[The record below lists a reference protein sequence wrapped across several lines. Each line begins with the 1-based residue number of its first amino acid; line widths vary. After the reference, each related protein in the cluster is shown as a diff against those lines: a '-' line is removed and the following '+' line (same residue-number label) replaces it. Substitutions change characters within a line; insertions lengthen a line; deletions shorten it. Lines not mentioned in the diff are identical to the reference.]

1 MSTFRMDTRLHT
13 GRPFAVSTG
22 RPARPIR
29 TERPAW
35 ERAAL
40 ACLEV
45 AHALRARWDAPRHDS
60 LLMLDARMLA
70 DLGLDRSDIASI
82 EAERSGKVQRTRR
95 QHIHHDQRG

>member
-1 MSTFRMDTRLHT
+1 MSTFRRDTTLRSPW
-13 GRPFAVSTG
+13 RPPASTA
-22 RPARPIR
+22 RMPRPIP

-45 AHALRARWDAPRHDS
+45 AHALRARWLAERHDS

-70 DLGLDRSDIASI
+70 DLGLDRSDLY
-82 EAERSGKVQRTRR
+82 
-95 QHIHHDQRG
+95 

>member
-1 MSTFRMDTRLHT
+1 MSTFGIDTTLHS
-13 GRPFAVSTG
+13 PWQAPVSTG
-22 RPARPIR
+22 RMPQPIP

-45 AHALRARWDAPRHDS
+45 AQVLRARWNAPRHDS

-82 EAERSGKVQRTRR
+82 EAERHGRVARTRR
-95 QHIHHDQRG
+95 HSIHRDRA

>member
-1 MSTFRMDTRLHT
+1 MSTFRMDTTLRS
-13 GRPFAVSTG
+13 PWQAPVSTG
-22 RPARPIR
+22 RMPRTIP

-40 ACLEV
+40 ACVEI
-45 AHALRARWDAPRHDS
+45 AQALRARLSAPRHDS

-82 EAERSGKVQRTRR
+82 EAERRGQVAHTRR
-95 QHIHHDQRG
+95 HWIHRDRA